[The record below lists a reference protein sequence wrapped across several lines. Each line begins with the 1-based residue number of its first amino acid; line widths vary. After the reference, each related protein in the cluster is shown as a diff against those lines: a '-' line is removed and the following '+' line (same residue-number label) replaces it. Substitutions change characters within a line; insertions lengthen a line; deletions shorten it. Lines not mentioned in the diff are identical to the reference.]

1 MQINKKYGYIRVS
14 SKSQESNSSIKY
26 KKEQLIQNGIQPENI
41 RIEVGSATNEI
52 KNRLVFQKLIQEE
65 LKSNDLLMV
74 PKIDRCSRNTLKFLK
89 LQDILFKK
97 NITFVAL
104 DLPTSIDLATNKL
117 IATTLSGI
125 AEFENNRRKERQK
138 QGIRAAQKEGKYTG
152 RKSIINKTLIQ
163 KVKNLKENKNL
174 SVTEIA
180 KVLGISRPTIY
191 KILKQELNYVP
202 YNRLVKATKGETNES
217 TFESENLVVDWIG
230 FNIQGL
236 LDRKQVKQIAKYL
249 FQNFGFNSTFAV
261 RSDGKEE
268 ILFNDSKNKDQVFF
282 KIYKYSNIYWDGI
295 KIDFSGHNGH
305 QFYKVIVANQVNWK
319 VFNHQKDIRL
329 SRLDLCY
336 SCKKTNDKI
345 NFESFLKQCYDKV
358 ARNKAIKNTSLQQN
372 SLSWIF
378 KIGK

>member
-26 KKEQLIQNGIQPENI
+26 QKEQLIQNGIQPENI

-74 PKIDRCSRNTLKFLK
+74 TKIDRCSRNTLEFLK

-138 QGIRAAQKEGKYTG
+138 QGIRAAQQEGKYTG
-152 RKSIINKTLIQ
+152 RKSIINQTLIQ

-202 YNRLVKATKGETNES
+202 YNRLVKATKGETNE
-217 TFESENLVVDWIG
+217 
-230 FNIQGL
+230 
-236 LDRKQVKQIAKYL
+236 RK
-249 FQNFGFNSTFAV
+249 
-261 RSDGKEE
+261 
-268 ILFNDSKNKDQVFF
+268 
-282 KIYKYSNIYWDGI
+282 
-295 KIDFSGHNGH
+295 
-305 QFYKVIVANQVNWK
+305 
-319 VFNHQKDIRL
+319 
-329 SRLDLCY
+329 
-336 SCKKTNDKI
+336 
-345 NFESFLKQCYDKV
+345 
-358 ARNKAIKNTSLQQN
+358 
-372 SLSWIF
+372 
-378 KIGK
+378 

>member
-14 SKSQESNSSIKY
+14 SRSQESNSSIKY
-26 KKEQLIQNGIQPENI
+26 QKEQLIQNGIQPENI

-74 PKIDRCSRNTLKFLK
+74 TKIDRCSRNTLEFLK

-138 QGIRAAQKEGKYTG
+138 QGIRAAQQEGKYTG
-152 RKSIINKTLIQ
+152 RKSIINQTLIQ

-202 YNRLVKATKGETNES
+202 YNRLVKATKGETNE
-217 TFESENLVVDWIG
+217 T
-230 FNIQGL
+230 
-236 LDRKQVKQIAKYL
+236 K
-249 FQNFGFNSTFAV
+249 
-261 RSDGKEE
+261 
-268 ILFNDSKNKDQVFF
+268 
-282 KIYKYSNIYWDGI
+282 
-295 KIDFSGHNGH
+295 
-305 QFYKVIVANQVNWK
+305 
-319 VFNHQKDIRL
+319 
-329 SRLDLCY
+329 
-336 SCKKTNDKI
+336 
-345 NFESFLKQCYDKV
+345 
-358 ARNKAIKNTSLQQN
+358 
-372 SLSWIF
+372 
-378 KIGK
+378 

>member
-14 SKSQESNSSIKY
+14 SKSQESNSSIKSQ
-26 KKEQLIQNGIQPENI
+26 KEQLIQNGIQPENI
-41 RIEVGSATNEI
+41 RTEVGSATNEI

-74 PKIDRCSRNTLKFLK
+74 TKIDRCSRNTLEFLK

-138 QGIRAAQKEGKYTG
+138 QGIRAAQQQGKYTG
-152 RKSIINKTLIQ
+152 RKTIINKTLIQ

-180 KVLGISRPTIY
+180 KLLGISRPTIY

-202 YNRLVKATKGETNES
+202 YNRLVKATKGETN
-217 TFESENLVVDWIG
+217 
-230 FNIQGL
+230 
-236 LDRKQVKQIAKYL
+236 A
-249 FQNFGFNSTFAV
+249 
-261 RSDGKEE
+261 
-268 ILFNDSKNKDQVFF
+268 SK
-282 KIYKYSNIYWDGI
+282 
-295 KIDFSGHNGH
+295 
-305 QFYKVIVANQVNWK
+305 
-319 VFNHQKDIRL
+319 
-329 SRLDLCY
+329 
-336 SCKKTNDKI
+336 
-345 NFESFLKQCYDKV
+345 
-358 ARNKAIKNTSLQQN
+358 
-372 SLSWIF
+372 
-378 KIGK
+378 